1 MQTNRVNMDDM
12 PLRKGHY
19 WVLFVAALGQM
30 VGAALSTLVG
40 IILPLIQIHLH
51 PELTSIEQGMVC
63 CTSLVGIMIGSIM
76 FGKLSD
82 VYGYLLFFRICP
94 ILIFLASIFVFFTDN
109 IFGLV
114 IGLFF
119 MGLGAGGEYSLDG
132 DYISEIMPKKWRLFM
147 VGMAKAICSVGNIMM
162 ALLCF
167 VFIKMENTSFVWN
180 KLMLIISAIALLM
193 IILRIFFAQSPG
205 WLVAHNQVA
214 EAEQSVRYFLGDDV
228 DLGEIA
234 NKPQAHTVPKQ
245 SWSSLF
251 TKENIPKIVFSGLPW
266 SCSGV
271 GSYGIGIFI
280 PILIMA
286 LGLETTETMPIEKV
300 IDSVK
305 NTTFISLFIL
315 FGFLVGLYFVDR
327 INHVKMQ
334 GWGFVMSGIGLIIL
348 LLAYCLHLPMWIAI
362 SGFMFF
368 EFFLNAGPN
377 LITYIIPPEIYSVED
392 RGTGAG
398 VAAACGKVG
407 AILSVFLMPI
417 FLLWGGAKLAII
429 ISIGAMF
436 LGAFITFVV
445 GRKVL
450 PCTFKKLSE
459 LKKKL

>member
-1 MQTNRVNMDDM
+1 MPTTRVNMDVM
-12 PLRKGHY
+12 PLRKGHF

-51 PELTSIEQGMVC
+51 PELTSFEQGLVC
-63 CTSLVGIMIGSIM
+63 CTSLIGIMIGSIL

-82 VYGYLLFFRICP
+82 LYGYLMFFRICP
-94 ILIFLASIFVFFTDN
+94 TIIFIASLLVFFTDD
-109 IFGLV
+109 IAGLV

-132 DYISEIMPKKWRLFM
+132 DYISEIMPNKWKLFM
-147 VGMAKAICSVGNIMM
+147 VGMAKAICSLGNIMM

-167 VFIKMENTSFVWN
+167 VFIKMDFSSYIWN
-180 KLMLIISAIALLM
+180 KLVLIITGIAFLM
-193 IILRIFFAQSPG
+193 ICLRTYFAQSPG
-205 WLVAHNQVA
+205 WLIANNRLQDA
-214 EAEQSVRYFLGDDV
+214 ERSVRFFLGDDV
-228 DLGEIA
+228 DLGDIA
-234 NKPQAHTVPKQ
+234 NKPQTHGKSKQ
-245 SWSSLF
+245 SWGSLF

-286 LGLETTETMPIEKV
+286 IGLETNDMMPIERV

-305 NTTFISLFIL
+305 NTTFISIFIL
-315 FGFLVGLYFVDR
+315 IGFLVGLYWVDR

-334 GWGFVMSGIGLIIL
+334 GWGFILSGIGLIL
-348 LLAYCLHLPMWIAI
+348 LLVSYCLHWPLWLSIM
-362 SGFMFF
+362 GFMIF

-377 LITYIIPPEIYSVED
+377 LVTYIIPPQIYSVED

-398 VAAACGKVG
+398 LAAACGKVG
-407 AILSVFLMPI
+407 AILSVFMMPLL
-417 FLLWGGAKLAII
+417 LLWGGAKLALI
-429 ISIGAMF
+429 ISIIAMF
-436 LGAFITFVV
+436 LGALITFVV

-450 PCTFKKLSE
+450 PSNKKRSE
-459 LKKKL
+459 